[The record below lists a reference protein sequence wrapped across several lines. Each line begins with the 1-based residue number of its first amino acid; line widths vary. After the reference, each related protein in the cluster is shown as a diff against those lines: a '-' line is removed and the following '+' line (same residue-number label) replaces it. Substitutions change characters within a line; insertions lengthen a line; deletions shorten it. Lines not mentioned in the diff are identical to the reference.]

1 MSVKKDGV
9 AHDLQ
14 NRIDLAMDELWAV
27 DRGLADVVGSLEK
40 IRDEIPCSC
49 GKEVSGDISVETAL
63 EVEQVAGWIHSESDE
78 PISEIE
84 DLLLKMSTKDFY
96 DEYEVVLETL
106 KERTI

>member
-63 EVEQVAGWIHSESDE
+63 EVEQVAEWIADSQDCYEE
-78 PISEIE
+78 VEW
-84 DLLLKMSTKDFY
+84 LLTKMSTKDFY
-96 DEYEVVLETL
+96 DEYGDVLKDL
-106 KERTI
+106 KERAI

>member
-14 NRIDLAMDELWAV
+14 NRIDLAMDELK
-27 DRGLADVVGSLEK
+27 K

-63 EVEQVAGWIHSESDE
+63 EIEQVARWIHSESDE